1 MGRLVLLKNIECP
14 CCIGDPGHVF
24 LAVCPQPRSG
34 VFFQGFQQLVPP
46 TWLIM
51 ELDLWWA
58 GAGLYG
64 LMRVDC
70 FHIFPTVCSLRCI
83 NCLKIGYVRVF
94 IPTTWSVLQIMTYF
108 LWKAHHETLTI
119 LTVDGMRANQS
130 RTEGLREGLDKA
142 WKCCQR
148 MALFLPRID
157 CHNFSSL

>member
-70 FHIFPTVCSLRCI
+70 FHIFPTVCSLRWHKLLG
-83 NCLKIGYVRVF
+83 N
-94 IPTTWSVLQIMTYF
+94 W
-108 LWKAHHETLTI
+108 
-119 LTVDGMRANQS
+119 
-130 RTEGLREGLDKA
+130 LREGIYTNNMVSVTNHD
-142 WKCCQR
+142 
-148 MALFLPRID
+148 LFPLESPSWNIDHPNSRRDESKSIQDRGPPWRLRQGLEMLPEDGIV
-157 CHNFSSL
+157 SSQNRLP